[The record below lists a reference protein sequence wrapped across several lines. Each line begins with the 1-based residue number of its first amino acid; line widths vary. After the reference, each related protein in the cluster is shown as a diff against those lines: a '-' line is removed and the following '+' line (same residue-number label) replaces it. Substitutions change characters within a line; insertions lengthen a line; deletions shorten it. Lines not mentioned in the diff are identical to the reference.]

1 MKNWF
6 TFLLCLIALAAPA
19 PAYEHAT
26 NFSKFIT
33 ETNALTVTVRE
44 LIPTRAATYRYNG
57 TISNAGT
64 NSVVIGAG
72 SLPFTA
78 GQGWGG
84 RLLPAGETMPIPTV
98 RTLPD
103 GTVLAWPGAYYVAL
117 TNVGT
122 ALVVVSELFEDSSI
136 AAPVASFTLS
146 STNGQAP
153 LLVTITDTSTGTITN
168 RLWTFDSGSVT
179 NTLNTTASRFV
190 WNFAGPSTTTVSVIE
205 YGPGGSSA
213 YTNAAAVT
221 TTNSIDQ
228 PLLGYISPTNGW
240 TSVATPVTIR
250 GAFFD
255 TNAIAK
261 LGSTAVALS
270 VSNTTLATFTTP
282 ASTNAGYVSL
292 TLTNASGLYA
302 TLTNAFY
309 FNQAP
314 VIASLSPTNG
324 FTNTTTA
331 VTVAGA
337 GFHSNITAR
346 FGSTSA
352 TVDWSDV
359 GNLTLTAPAAAGL
372 TQKTVSI
379 TLTNPDGGAVTNAN
393 AFAYVNRAP
402 VLSSLSPTNGFTN
415 VATSVTLTGSSFMS
429 GAVVTFGTNI
439 ATSAFVS
446 AQSITA
452 SSPVVA
458 TQSIF
463 NVTVTNPDGKLS
475 TRTNAFNVIFRPPQ
489 IASLTPTNNYT
500 NLTTV
505 VAISGSSFLDGCIV
519 TFGGQNAAV
528 TSSNASL
535 LVVEVPATNTAGAM
549 DVTITNP
556 DGQTVTRTNGFA
568 AVER

>member
-6 TFLLCLIALAAPA
+6 TSLICIILLAAPA

-33 ETNALTVTVRE
+33 ETNVLTVTVRD
-44 LIPTRAATYRYNG
+44 LIPSRAATYRYNG
-57 TISNAGT
+57 TISNTGT
-64 NSVVIGAG
+64 NVVVIGAG

-84 RLLPAGETMPIPTV
+84 RLLTVGETMPIPTV

-103 GTVLAWPGAYYVAL
+103 GTVIAWPGAYYIVL
-117 TNVGT
+117 TNAGSASVS
-122 ALVVVSELFEDSSI
+122 VSETFEDSTI
-136 AAPVASFTLS
+136 AAPIASFTLS

-153 LLVTITDTSTGTITN
+153 LLVTIVDTSIGNITN
-168 RLWTFDSGSVT
+168 RLWTFNSGNVT
-179 NTLNTTASRFV
+179 NILNTTSARFI
-190 WNFAGPSTTTVSVIE
+190 WSFDGPSTTTVSVIE

-228 PLLGYISPTNGW
+228 PLIGYISPTNGW
-240 TSVATPVTIR
+240 TSAATPVTVR

-261 LGSTAVALS
+261 LGSVAVTLS

-282 ASTNAGYVSL
+282 ASTNAGYASL

-314 VIASLSPTNG
+314 VVASLTPTNG

-346 FGSTSA
+346 FGSTAA
-352 TVDWSDV
+352 TVAWSDA
-359 GNLTLTAPAAAGL
+359 GNLTITAPAAAGL
-372 TQKTVSI
+372 TQKTVQI
-379 TLTNPDGGAVTNAN
+379 TLTNPDGGSIVSSN

-402 VLSSLSPTNGFTN
+402 VVASLTPTNDFTN
-415 VATSVTLTGSSFMS
+415 LSTSVSLTGSSFMP

-439 ATSAFVS
+439 AASTFVS
-446 AQSITA
+446 AASITA
-452 SSPVVA
+452 TSPTVS

-475 TRTNAFNVIFRPPQ
+475 TRTNAFNVIYRPPQ
-489 IASLTPTNNYT
+489 IAILTPTNNYT

-505 VAISGSSFLDGCIV
+505 VAISGSSFLDGCTV

-535 LVVEVPATNTAGAM
+535 LIVEVPATNTAGAM
-549 DVTITNP
+549 NVTVTNP
-556 DGQTVTRTNGFA
+556 DGQTVTRTNGFT